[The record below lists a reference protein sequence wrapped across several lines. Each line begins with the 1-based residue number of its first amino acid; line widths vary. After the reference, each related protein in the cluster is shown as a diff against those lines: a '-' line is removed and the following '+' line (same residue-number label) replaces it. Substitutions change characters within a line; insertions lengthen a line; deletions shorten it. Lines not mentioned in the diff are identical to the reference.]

1 MTQNTTLVDQK
12 LALSLFLDS
21 LLREPH
27 SDAPGEAAA
36 VVEPAPR
43 LSVVKPA
50 QTQPRPVSVAPDLAP
65 LPSTSAVAEPLAV
78 SRASADV
85 ADVPV
90 LPKEAFQ
97 ALLFTV
103 AGLTL
108 AVPLIELHGIVEW
121 DAGAVTPMPG
131 HAAFYL
137 GLLHYRERSV
147 PIIDPAPL
155 VLPAERQRQLGGDP
169 RDRVARVVMIDEGRW
184 GLACDAVHEVVTLQP
199 QQVRWRTRRTARRWL
214 AGTVIDHMCALLDTR
229 AFAGLLAA
237 GRE

>member
-50 QTQPRPVSVAPDLAP
+50 QTHPRPVPVAPDL
-65 LPSTSAVAEPLAV
+65 AVAEPLAV

-155 VLPAERQRQLGGDP
+155 VLPAERQRRLGDP

-199 QQVRWRTRRTARRWL
+199 QQVRWRTRRTARRGL